1 MHCLQLSEP
10 RYWRVTDVML
20 NDPTL
25 AYSLVLSLFHF
36 FCCFVWGFLLFFSSS
51 FLFLGVF
58 FTSTKPLLLQSVEVL
73 MKDSLC
79 DPNLGICPC
88 NAKKD

>member
-25 AYSLVLSLFHF
+25 AYPLVLSLFHF
-36 FCCFVWGFLLFFSSS
+36 FLFCLGFFVGFFFFFSVFWGF
-51 FLFLGVF
+51 F